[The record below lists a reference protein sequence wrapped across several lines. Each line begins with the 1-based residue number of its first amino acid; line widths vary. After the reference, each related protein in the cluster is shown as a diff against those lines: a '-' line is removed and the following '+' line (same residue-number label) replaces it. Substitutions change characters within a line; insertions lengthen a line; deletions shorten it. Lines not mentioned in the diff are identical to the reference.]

1 VFVLGV
7 LVVLVGV
14 LLSIALHEVGHLVP
28 AKKFGIKV
36 TQYMVGFGPTLWSR
50 RRGDT
55 EYGLKAIPLGGY
67 VRMIGMFPPVANASR
82 RRPGTTSV
90 LATIVDDARSASGAE
105 VAPGEEHRAFY
116 SQSVPKRLVVMLAG
130 PTMNLLIAVVLIA
143 VVLMGFGVPRLTS
156 TLGSVTTCVTP
167 FGEPERACTAADPV
181 APGSAAGLQT
191 GDTVL
196 SWGGQPVADWDELS
210 TLIRAGGTGTADVV
224 VERDG
229 QELALQVNP
238 VVTDRPAIVD
248 GAVVLDDAGEPVLEP
263 TPYVGIGPSLG
274 QVRQPASA
282 VPGVVGEMVGQT
294 VGVVL
299 SLPQRMVA
307 VVGAAFG
314 DGERDPSGVVGLVGV
329 GRFAGEI
336 ASVDADQYSV
346 ASRIADLLAL
356 LAALNVALFVFNL
369 VPLVPLDGGHVAGA
383 LWEGLRRRIA
393 QLSRRP
399 DPGPVDVAKAM
410 PLAYAVVV
418 LMLGMGLVLAYA
430 DIVRPITL
438 TG

>member
-1 VFVLGV
+1 MFVLGV

-36 TQYMVGFGPTLWSR
+36 TQYMVGFGPTVWSR

-116 SQSVPKRLVVMLAG
+116 SQSVPKRVVVMLAG
-130 PTMNLLIAVVLIA
+130 PTMNFLIAVVLIA

-156 TLGSVTTCVTP
+156 TLGNVTTCVIP
-167 FGEPERACTAADPV
+167 FGEPERDCGPADQV
-181 APGSAAGLQT
+181 APGNAAGLEP

-196 SWGGQPVADWDELS
+196 SWGGQAVADWDELS
-210 TLIRAGGTGTADVV
+210 SVIRAGGSGTVDVV

-229 QELALQVNP
+229 QELTVQVTP
-238 VVTDRPAIVD
+238 LVTDRPVVVN
-248 GAVVLDDAGEPVLEP
+248 GEVVLDDAGKPVLEP
-263 TPYVGIGPSLG
+263 TPYVGIGPSIG

-282 VPGVVGEMVGQT
+282 VPGVVGQMVSQT

-299 SLPQRMVA
+299 SLPQRMVS
-307 VVGAAFG
+307 VVDAAFG
-314 DGERDPSGVVGLVGV
+314 DGERDPTGVVGLVGV

-336 ASVDADQYSV
+336 ASVDSDQYSV

-369 VPLVPLDGGHVAGA
+369 IPLVPLDGGHVAGA

-393 QLSRRP
+393 YLRRRP

-410 PLAYAVVV
+410 PIAYAVVV